1 MKVKVLSKF
10 VDKNDFSKTYNPGEI
25 IDNFDEARITD
36 LVSRGLVE
44 TYEDKEEKGESPEE
58 KKVSKKVSK

>member
-10 VDKNDFSKTYNPGEI
+10 VDKNDFSKTYNPGDI

-44 TYEDKEEKGESPEE
+44 IEEKKEVNDESPEE

>member
-1 MKVKVLSKF
+1 MKIKVLSKF
-10 VDKNDFSKTYNPGEI
+10 VDKNDFSKTYNQGDI

-44 TYEDKEEKGESPEE
+44 AYEDKEEKGDSTEE

>member
-10 VDKNDFSKTYNPGEI
+10 VDKNDFSKTYNPGDI

-44 TYEDKEEKGESPEE
+44 IDDKKEVNDESPEE

>member
-10 VDKNDFSKTYNPGEI
+10 VDKNDFSKTYNQGDI
-25 IDNFDEARITD
+25 IDNFDEVRITD

-44 TYEDKEEKGESPEE
+44 AYEDKEEKSESTEE

>member
-10 VDKNDFSKTYNPGEI
+10 VDKNDFSKTYNPGDI
-25 IDNFDEARITD
+25 IYNFDEERITD

-44 TYEDKEEKGESPEE
+44 TYEDKEEKSESPEE

>member
-1 MKVKVLSKF
+1 MKVKVLNKF
-10 VDKNDFSKTYNPGEI
+10 VDKNDFSKTYNQGDI

-44 TYEDKEEKGESPEE
+44 TYEDKEDKEE

>member
-10 VDKNDFSKTYNPGEI
+10 VDKNDFSKTYNPGDI
-25 IDNFDEARITD
+25 IDNFDEARITN

-44 TYEDKEEKGESPEE
+44 TYEDKEEKGESTEE

>member
-10 VDKNDFSKTYNPGEI
+10 VDKNDFSKTYNQGDI

-44 TYEDKEEKGESPEE
+44 VDDKKEVKDEDQVE

>member
-10 VDKNDFSKTYNPGEI
+10 VDKNDFSKTYNPGDI
-25 IDNFDEARITD
+25 IYNFDEERITD

-44 TYEDKEEKGESPEE
+44 SYEDKEGKGESTEE

>member
-10 VDKNDFSKTYNPGEI
+10 VDKNDFSKTYNPGDI
-25 IDNFDEARITD
+25 IDNFDEARIKYLMT
-36 LVSRGLVE
+36 RGLVE
-44 TYEDKEEKGESPEE
+44 TYEDKEEKGESTEE

>member
-10 VDKNDFSKTYNPGEI
+10 VDKNDFSKTYNQGDI

-44 TYEDKEEKGESPEE
+44 TYEDKEEKSESTEE

>member
-10 VDKNDFSKTYNPGEI
+10 VDKNDFSKTYNQGDI

-44 TYEDKEEKGESPEE
+44 AYEYKEEKSESTEE

>member
-10 VDKNDFSKTYNPGEI
+10 VDKNDFSKTYNQGDI

-44 TYEDKEEKGESPEE
+44 SYEDKEGKGESTEE

>member
-10 VDKNDFSKTYNPGEI
+10 VDKNDFSKTYNQGDI
-25 IDNFDEARITD
+25 IDNFDEARIKD
-36 LVSRGLVE
+36 LMTRGLVE
-44 TYEDKEEKGESPEE
+44 TYEDKGEKGESTEE

>member
-10 VDKNDFSKTYNPGEI
+10 VDKNDFSKTYNQGDI

-44 TYEDKEEKGESPEE
+44 TYEDKEEKGESTEE

>member
-10 VDKNDFSKTYNPGEI
+10 VDKNDFSKTYNPGDI

-36 LVSRGLVE
+36 LVSMGLVE
-44 TYEDKEEKGESPEE
+44 AYEDKEEKGDSTEE
-58 KKVSKKVSK
+58 KKVSNKVSK

>member
-1 MKVKVLSKF
+1 MNVKVLIKF
-10 VDKNDFSKTYNPGEI
+10 VDKYDFSKTHNPGDI

-44 TYEDKEEKGESPEE
+44 VDDKKEVKDEDQVE